1 MKSLLQTGAS
11 LVLKVQYEGGDE
23 KVIGF
28 CSDLTYTV
36 SQGQK
41 MIYTVD
47 QVTPVEIAQGAGPS
61 QVSGSMN
68 LYLPKGVTMEAVGL
82 VPFRHDQKGA
92 NAMALSKPL
101 KIKIYDRL
109 SSALVVALEG
119 VKIGQYTVSVPSRG
133 IVRVQLTFNGSG
145 ATPGN
150 AL

>member
-11 LVLKVQYEGGDE
+11 LVLKIQYEGGDE
-23 KVIGF
+23 KTIGF

-47 QVTPVEIAQGAGPS
+47 QTTPVEIAQSAGPS

-92 NAMALSKPL
+92 NAMSLSKPL

-119 VKIGQYTVSVPSRG
+119 VKVGQYTVSVPSRG
-133 IVRVQLTFNGSG
+133 IVRVQLSFNGLG